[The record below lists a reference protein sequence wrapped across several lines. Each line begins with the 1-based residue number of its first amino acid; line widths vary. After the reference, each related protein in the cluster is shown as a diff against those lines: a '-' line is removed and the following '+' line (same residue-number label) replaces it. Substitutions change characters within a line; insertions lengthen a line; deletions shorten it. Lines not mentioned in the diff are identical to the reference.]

1 MDAPCEPD
9 AVTRRL
15 WTFADQLE
23 KELGPHAVVERDD
36 SDSWAGAT
44 VRPTRSDACGIEW
57 VEFGNE
63 VVLSIAGGLG
73 GRWELDRTTADLDF
87 LEDVVRSVIAGRV
100 VEVSAGDRS
109 RVEVTLADGSSAV
122 ETGSVG
128 IRSVLPKPG
137 WQRWGRRTEYAPY
150 QQ

>member
-1 MDAPCEPD
+1 MNAPREPD

-15 WTFADQLE
+15 WAFADQLE
-23 KELGPHAVVERDD
+23 KELGPYAVVERDD
-36 SDSWAGAT
+36 SDWRAGASI
-44 VRPTRSDACGIEW
+44 RPIRSDACGIEW

-63 VVLSIAGGLG
+63 VVLSTAGGLG
-73 GRWELDRTTADLDF
+73 GRWELDRTAADLDF

-109 RVEVTLADGSSAV
+109 RVEVTLADGTSAV

-128 IRSVLPKPG
+128 IRSVLPNPG
-137 WQRWGRRTEYAPY
+137 WRKWGHRADYAPY
-150 QQ
+150 EQ